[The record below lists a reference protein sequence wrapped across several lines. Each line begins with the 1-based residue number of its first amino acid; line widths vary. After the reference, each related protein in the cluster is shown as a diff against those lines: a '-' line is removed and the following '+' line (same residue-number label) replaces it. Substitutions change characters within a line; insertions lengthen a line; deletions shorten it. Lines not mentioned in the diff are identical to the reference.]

1 MHFDTEKRLA
11 KFHAELDRQDARRQ
25 RFNEIVSQL
34 LCVLVVALPT
44 WWLLK
49 HAAKRDAEFK
59 AQRELRQIAR

>member
-25 RFNEIVSQL
+25 RFNEIATQIII
-34 LCVLVVALPT
+34 VLIVALPT

-59 AQRELRQIAR
+59 AARELRQIAR